1 MLGISIERSYEEIN
15 PTRNIRPSGRS
26 TFTLD
31 RPSRVSFEVNGT
43 IVDTQELDAGDYSVE
58 DFPFTFG
65 ANNVRVFVDDGFSN
79 YEVANFTAF
88 SDIELLAPGVSEFG
102 ISAGVQRIAGA
113 IRSRQYDDEIAVL
126 GFYERGLT
134 QKLTVGVQAEL
145 SENHAL
151 IGSTAAYGT
160 RLGLLG
166 LEAAVSQREGFDT
179 GFSSTLSYRNDFE
192 FKSDWVVRTN
202 LQLDFQ
208 SEDFGGLTTDGSVSD
223 RWGVLSSISASKAG
237 YVLFLNG
244 STTNVGDIATD
255 SFSAGVSKTFGLY
268 NFSLDYRYSQ
278 TDGLEPIDNFSFNV
292 SRRFGRSSVRG
303 QYQSSNEQLGVTWNG
318 PFLTE
323 AGQGSL
329 NRIALIDNLTLRSA
343 ELDASYTVS
352 YTHLTLPTIY
362 SV

>member
-1 MLGISIERSYEEIN
+1 M
-15 PTRNIRPSGRS
+15 
-26 TFTLD
+26 
-31 RPSRVSFEVNGT
+31 
-43 IVDTQELDAGDYSVE
+43 
-58 DFPFTFG
+58 
-65 ANNVRVFVDDGFSN
+65 
-79 YEVANFTAF
+79 
-88 SDIELLAPGVSEFG
+88 
-102 ISAGVQRIAGA
+102 
-113 IRSRQYDDEIAVL
+113 L

-208 SEDFGGLTTDGSVSD
+208 SEDFGGLTTDGPVSD

-343 ELDASYTVS
+343 ELDASYIGS
-352 YTHLTLPTIY
+352 KFIFDADHLELSLIHI
-362 SV
+362 